1 MVKPLEIAR
10 CVAGALVR
18 DGKVLLVKRSPQVQ
32 HYPCVWDLMG
42 GHVEGDESLED
53 ALRREALEELQVAIE
68 SFRPIGAIHDPVEP
82 AEITVF
88 VVSRWSGEP
97 VNAAPEEHTEIGWF
111 SADELPASAALD
123 GYELVVQ
130 ALTRAMRE
138 SARRSPPG

>member
-1 MVKPLEIAR
+1 
-10 CVAGALVR
+10 
-18 DGKVLLVKRSPQVQ
+18 
-32 HYPCVWDLMG
+32 MG

-88 VVSRWSGEP
+88 VVSRWSGAP
-97 VNAAPEEHTEIGWF
+97 VNAAPEEHIEIGWF
-111 SADELPASAALD
+111 SADGLPGSAALD

-138 SARRSPPG
+138 SARCSPPG

>member
-1 MVKPLEIAR
+1 
-10 CVAGALVR
+10 
-18 DGKVLLVKRSPQVQ
+18 
-32 HYPCVWDLMG
+32 MG
-42 GHVEGDESLED
+42 GHVEGDESRED

-82 AEITVF
+82 AEISVF

-111 SADELPASAALD
+111 SADELPGSAALD
-123 GYELVVQ
+123 GNELVVQ

-138 SARRSPPG
+138 SARCGHPG